1 MDEDPTS
8 PITAYRWFQVV
19 PGGRLAGA
27 RDVVWP
33 AGRPLQARHVG
44 QAITSERSTIWPPLS
59 SLLWKALGGWERAGV
74 ALAAVIALV
83 VLGLV
88 AGPVIAGV
96 VAGAA
101 MALGWKMAR
110 CRQGLA
116 EAIIGVSAGVLVVC
130 AVLLA
135 VGAVWLFVDAGFA
148 AAGGRWDPTARGVGA
163 GVACVVM
170 AAAVGGLLVLYLRP
184 PGAADHVCP
193 APPRRVGARWI
204 PECGIYGY
212 RTLPLAARAASREWA
227 VTTPVVLA
235 RVSLW
240 GTVYPYSDGYR
251 VGWAR
256 IEALYDDGSG
266 QVEVPAAAYG
276 LAVELL
282 PGDIASTVAARR
294 PRAALVV
301 LAAGEALRG
310 WATRRTERR

>member
-19 PGGRLAGA
+19 PGGGLAGA

-33 AGRPLQARHVG
+33 AGPPLQARHVG
-44 QAITSERSTIWPPLS
+44 QAITSERSTCRPPLS
-59 SLLWKALGGWERAGV
+59 SLLWKALGRWERAGV
-74 ALAAVIALV
+74 ALVAVTALV
-83 VLGLV
+83 VLGQV
-88 AGPVIAGV
+88 AGPVISGV

-101 MALGWKMAR
+101 MALGWQMAR
-110 CRQGLA
+110 RRQGLA
-116 EAIIGVSAGVLVVC
+116 EAITGVSAGVLVVC

-135 VGAVWLFVDAGFA
+135 VGAVWLFVDAGLA
-148 AAGGRWDPTARGVGA
+148 ATGGRWDPTARAVGA
-163 GVACVVM
+163 GVACAVM
-170 AAAVGGLLVLYLRP
+170 AAAVAGLLLLYFHP
-184 PGAADHVCP
+184 PGGADHVCP
-193 APPRRVGARWI
+193 APPRRLGARWI

-212 RTLPLAARAASREWA
+212 RSLSLAARAASREWA
-227 VTTPVVLA
+227 VTAPVVLA

-240 GTVYPYSDGYR
+240 GAVYLYSDGYR
-251 VGWAR
+251 AGWAR

-276 LAVELL
+276 LAVEVL

-294 PRAALVV
+294 PRAAVVV
-301 LAAGEALRG
+301 LAVGDALRG